1 MNLPILR
8 SIHYELQFRCCR
20 YCTSPICVALGL
32 FDDFWFAKILP
43 RLPSR
48 QFETI
53 CVKSLHGIF
62 VSNLCRGG
70 HLQALGKKAATYLF
84 HIVLCVL
91 ISTQIA
97 LADWVSLSGAETAPN
112 IAEIYVLDDG
122 VRIELEIYIGDLRV
136 FEDLLPGRLLQNL
149 PLDRP
154 SLSQRLDRFS
164 KETLVVSTD
173 KGTLLPVR
181 LDLLDLRI
189 REERY
194 SPFAGMINPTT
205 GRPVPVAPADKRVVY
220 VELFYPFEGERPDT
234 LTFTP
239 PLNQKGAPSVTIGF
253 LAFHQTV
260 PIIDFRFL
268 TRSEQLN
275 MDWQDPWY
283 TTFKNTTYKR
293 RQKDAMR
300 SFIYIE
306 PREVRHEALFRVR
319 DMNDWIDLGLEGKT
333 EISPNER
340 NSIKQKIAD
349 FVASKNALKVDGVGV
364 APDRIKAD
372 FVAVTSR
379 GIVLVDDDRP
389 LDLATT
395 LVGVVQTYR
404 VEALP
409 QEVTV
414 DWELF
419 GKRQKRVFVTL
430 VDPAGPFI
438 SYVEPDD
445 PVIRWENF
453 LQSYQEPVISPVVFG
468 NERLLRLPALTI
480 VVLLLTVVVGISI
493 FRKQTFSNVV
503 GVGILVVLLAGA
515 GASTLTGW
523 VALENPLAGPPNEKS
538 ATRIVKQ
545 ITENLHH
552 ALRENVP
559 DTLDNALKISV
570 VSAALAQIKPEIKR
584 ALVIE
589 IQGGS
594 SANIESIGE
603 FVVKNIQPVAGED
616 GFRASTEWSVQ
627 ATGNHW
633 GHPHLRKFR
642 FNALMEIAPIDGM
655 WKLTGITVTSA
666 RSVK

>member
-1 MNLPILR
+1 
-8 SIHYELQFRCCR
+8 
-20 YCTSPICVALGL
+20 
-32 FDDFWFAKILP
+32 
-43 RLPSR
+43 
-48 QFETI
+48 
-53 CVKSLHGIF
+53 
-62 VSNLCRGG
+62 
-70 HLQALGKKAATYLF
+70 
-84 HIVLCVL
+84 
-91 ISTQIA
+91 
-97 LADWVSLSGAETAPN
+97 
-112 IAEIYVLDDG
+112 
-122 VRIELEIYIGDLRV
+122 
-136 FEDLLPGRLLQNL
+136 
-149 PLDRP
+149 
-154 SLSQRLDRFS
+154 
-164 KETLVVSTD
+164 
-173 KGTLLPVR
+173 
-181 LDLLDLRI
+181 
-189 REERY
+189 
-194 SPFAGMINPTT
+194 
-205 GRPVPVAPADKRVVY
+205 
-220 VELFYPFEGERPDT
+220 
-234 LTFTP
+234 
-239 PLNQKGAPSVTIGF
+239 
-253 LAFHQTV
+253 
-260 PIIDFRFL
+260 
-268 TRSEQLN
+268 
-275 MDWQDPWY
+275 
-283 TTFKNTTYKR
+283 
-293 RQKDAMR
+293 MR

-404 VEALP
+404 VEELP

-419 GKRQKRVFVTL
+419 GKRQKRVFATL

-438 SYVEPDD
+438 SYVEPGD

-453 LQSYQEPVISPVVFG
+453 LQSYKEPVISPVVFG

-570 VSAALAQIKPEIKR
+570 VSAALAQIKSEIKR